1 MSVVLMSK
9 RELNRIDVLAR
20 LDAGRL
26 TTLAA
31 ADLMRVTVRQAHRL
45 LKRYRVGGPSGIA
58 NRRRGRPSN
67 NRLPDVVRDHAI
79 ALVRE
84 YYADFGPTLA
94 AEKLNERHDVR
105 VSRETLRG
113 WMRQAG
119 IWLPRAD
126 RKRIQQPRHRREHFG
141 ELIQIDGSDHRWFED
156 RAAPCTLLVFI
167 DDATSRLMQLRFVAS
182 ESTFA
187 YFETLKGYLQHHGK
201 PVAFYSDKHSIFRVS
216 KEDAAGGDGM
226 TQFGRA
232 LSELNIEILCANTS
246 QAKGRVER
254 AHHTLQDRLV
264 KELRLAGI
272 STIEAANAF
281 LPAFVQAYNERFAK
295 PPARE
300 RDLHRPI
307 AGISDVDDILCWR
320 EQRSVSRQL
329 VVNYNRMKFM
339 LRPDKTPATVAGKLV
354 DIYDFPDGRLEIR
367 WKGLPLPYSVFDKL
381 QRVSHAAIVENKRLG
396 EVLAWIKQQQD
407 KQPYHR
413 GDLVGPRRSNQK
425 AGLLKDRV
433 DRLAQ
438 YTKSRARPNR
448 LGRRRCDSDVS
459 AAPAQAASEPA
470 E

>member
-1 MSVVLMSK
+1 MGVVLMSK

-20 LDAGRL
+20 LDGRRL
-26 TTLAA
+26 TASAA
-31 ADLMRVTVRQAHRL
+31 ADLMRVTQRQTHRL
-45 LKRYRVGGPSGIA
+45 LKRYRDGGAAAIA

-67 NRLPDVVRDHAI
+67 NRLSDVVRDHAI

-94 AEKLNERHDVR
+94 AEKLGERHDVR

-119 IWLPRAD
+119 IWLPRAE
-126 RKRIQQPRHRREHFG
+126 RKRIQQPRHRREHVG

-167 DDATSRLMQLRFVAS
+167 DDATSRLMELRFVPS

-187 YFETLKGYLQHHGK
+187 YFETLKSYLQHHGK

-216 KEDAAGGDGM
+216 REDAASGDGM

-272 STIEAANAF
+272 STMEAANAF
-281 LPAFVQAYNERFAK
+281 LPAFVQTYNARFAK
-295 PPARE
+295 PPARD
-300 RDLHRPI
+300 RDLHRPMT
-307 AGISDVDDILCWR
+307 GVNDLDDILCWC

-329 VVNYNRMKFM
+329 VVNYNRIKFM
-339 LRPDKTPATVAGKLV
+339 LRPDKISAAVAGKLV
-354 DIYDFPDGRLEIR
+354 DIFDFPDGRLEIR
-367 WKGLPLPYSVFDKL
+367 WKGLPLAYSAFDQL
-381 QRVSHAAIVENKRLG
+381 QRVSHAAIIENKRLG

-407 KQPYHR
+407 KRPHHR

-425 AGLLKDRV
+425 AGLMKDRV

-438 YTKSRARPNR
+438 GPKSQPRPAR

-459 AAPAQAASEPA
+459 AAPAQAASEAA

>member
-1 MSVVLMSK
+1 M
-9 RELNRIDVLAR
+9 
-20 LDAGRL
+20 
-26 TTLAA
+26 
-31 ADLMRVTVRQAHRL
+31 ADLSPL
-45 LKRYRVGGPSGIA
+45 
-58 NRRRGRPSN
+58 RRR
-67 NRLPDVVRDHAI
+67 
-79 ALVRE
+79 
-84 YYADFGPTLA
+84 
-94 AEKLNERHDVR
+94 
-105 VSRETLRG
+105 
-113 WMRQAG
+113 M
-119 IWLPRAD
+119 
-126 RKRIQQPRHRREHFG
+126 
-141 ELIQIDGSDHRWFED
+141 IDGSDHRWFED

-167 DDATSRLMQLRFVAS
+167 DDATSRLMELRFVPS

-187 YFETLKGYLQHHGK
+187 YFETLKSYLQHHGK

-216 KEDAAGGDGM
+216 REDAASGDGM

-272 STIEAANAF
+272 STVEAANAF
-281 LPAFVQAYNERFAK
+281 LPAFVQTYNARFAK
-295 PPARE
+295 PPARA
-300 RDLHRPI
+300 RDLHRPM
-307 AGISDVDDILCWR
+307 AGINDLDDILCWR

-339 LRPDKTPATVAGKLV
+339 LRPDKTSAAVAGKLV

-367 WKGLPLPYSVFDKL
+367 WKGLPLPYSVFDQL
-381 QRVSHAAIVENKRLG
+381 QRVSHAAIIENKRLG

-407 KQPYHR
+407 KQPHHR

-425 AGLLKDRV
+425 AGLMKDRV

-438 YTKSRARPNR
+438 GTKSRTRPAR

-459 AAPAQAASEPA
+459 AAPAQAASEAA